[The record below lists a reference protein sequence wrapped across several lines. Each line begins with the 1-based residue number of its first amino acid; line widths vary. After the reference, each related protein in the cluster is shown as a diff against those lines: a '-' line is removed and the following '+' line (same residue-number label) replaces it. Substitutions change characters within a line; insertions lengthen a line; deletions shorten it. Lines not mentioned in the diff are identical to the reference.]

1 MTFHLNGSQNRVDL
15 VRLMANKIDFK
26 LKLS

>member
-1 MTFHLNGSQNRVDL
+1 MTFHLNGGQNRVDL
-15 VRLMANKIDFK
+15 VRLIANKIDFK